1 MRILIIG
8 CGYIGSVLAKTIHD
22 MPEIERIYVTDKS
35 HECASHLARMIPKGE
50 YIDNDFETLGRVL
63 EDIDLVVEAASQSAA
78 KYFIPFILEKG
89 RDIMVMS
96 VGAFA
101 EDEFREEMFSLARK
115 KRARIYVPT
124 GAVCGTD
131 GLRAASMGR
140 IDEVQLITRKSPEG
154 FRNNPYLAEKG
165 IKVEEIHE
173 PRVVFEGPAREAAAN
188 FPRNLNVAATVS
200 LLGVGLDKTKVT
212 LILDPET
219 KRNSHTIVARGDF
232 GELRAETQNVPSP
245 KNPATSYLAALSA
258 VSTIRRIVSGIWI
271 GV

>member
-8 CGYIGSVLAKTIHD
+8 CGYIGSVLARTIHD
-22 MPEIERIYVTDKS
+22 MPEIDRIYVTDKS
-35 HECASHLARMIPKGE
+35 HECASHLARAIPKGE
-50 YIDNDFETLGRVL
+50 YIDNDFESLGKL
-63 EDIDLVVEAASQSAA
+63 IEDIDLVVEAASQEAA
-78 KYFIPFILEKG
+78 KFFIPFILEKG
-89 RDIMVMS
+89 KDMMVMS

-101 EDEFREEMFSLARK
+101 DDEFREKMFSLARK
-115 KRARIYVPT
+115 RKAKIYIPS

-140 IDEVQLITRKSPEG
+140 IEEVHLITRKGPEG

-173 PRVVFEGPAREAAAN
+173 PLEVFVGPAREAAVY

-200 LLGVGLDKTKVT
+200 LLGVGLDNTKVT
-212 LILDPET
+212 VILDPAT
-219 KRNSHTIVARGDF
+219 KRNSHTIVVRGDF

-258 VSTIRRIVSGIWI
+258 VAAIKRILGGIWI
-271 GV
+271 GI